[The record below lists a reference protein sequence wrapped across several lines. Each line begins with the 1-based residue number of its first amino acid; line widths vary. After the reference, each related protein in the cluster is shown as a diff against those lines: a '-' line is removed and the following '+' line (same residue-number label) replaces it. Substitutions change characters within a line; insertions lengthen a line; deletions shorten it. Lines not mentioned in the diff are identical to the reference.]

1 MEASLAPDGQCE
13 RTGNIRLGHPLPFTL
28 FTPRD
33 DISEGLFFCSLV
45 QYNSLYDTAFVFCKL
60 ETRNVRMLGNK
71 RWSVEDEVRSFSRRK
86 DSLVVW

>member
-71 RWSVEDEVRSFSRRK
+71 GG
-86 DSLVVW
+86 VWRMKSGVSAGGKILL